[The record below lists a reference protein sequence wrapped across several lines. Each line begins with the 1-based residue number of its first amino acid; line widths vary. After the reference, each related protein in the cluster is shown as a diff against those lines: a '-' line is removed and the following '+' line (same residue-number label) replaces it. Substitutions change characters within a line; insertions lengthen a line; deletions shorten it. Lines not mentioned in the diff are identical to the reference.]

1 MALNTSEFGRAL
13 EAVSDGKESLDGLL
27 TILTREDGLGT
38 EERSARLG
46 IVRAMRDSG
55 RLSDVASAKVVRTI
69 FQAPD
74 PVAAPGTPPLS
85 VPAPRS
91 HPSNWSEWAENQAP
105 AAPLKS
111 GSVLRDRFVLEE
123 VIGIGGMSNK
133 AQGKKARKQNRQGFH
148 EGRVTMGHS
157 WTSFQFAI
165 TFHVAMLV
173 RRIRDFRRLTS
184 PGWPGLVA
192 VWFHRSVLQ

>member
-91 HPSNWSEWAENQAP
+91 HPSNWSEWAENQSP

-123 VIGIGGMSNK
+123 VIGIGGMSIVFRALDRRREE
-133 AQGKKARKQNRQGFH
+133 AQDRQP
-148 EGRVTMGHS
+148 
-157 WTSFQFAI
+157 
-165 TFHVAMLV
+165 HV
-173 RRIRDFRRLTS
+173 
-184 PGWPGLVA
+184 
-192 VWFHRSVLQ
+192 